1 MFRCFHKNVRNSRV
15 SIAILLFACLA
26 GSASAQT
33 KGTYQAATST
43 PAGPATIPSN
53 TGFLF
58 GGIQPVQIVA
68 GDFNGDGKQDFV
80 AGASCLGPAVP
91 GFDVGIPN
99 CPSNEA
105 AIVTYLGNGDGTFK
119 PYLISAGPAPGLR
132 AIAVADFN
140 GDGIMD
146 LAAISD
152 CNSTQNCSSGL
163 LTIMLGNGDGTFTA
177 GQSYPV
183 NGAVIGAN
191 TITTGV
197 LTGSGNQ
204 DIVIG
209 LGCDF
214 SNNGCSTGAV
224 LVFLGDGHGNFQ
236 TPVDYPTAGNSAL
249 PVVIA
254 DFNKDGNQDV
264 LLSVFVPSSGGNLIF
279 FPGKGDGTLG
289 TPVATALPGFAG
301 GTALA
306 VADFNSDGNLDA
318 VTIDTNGVAVAFG
331 NGDGT
336 FQAATVYGLNVNA
349 EEFPESIAAAD
360 LNDDGRPDIIVGEG
374 QGAALSAVGVLLN
387 DGTGNFTNIANYSES
402 GIESTSVA
410 VADFNGDGK
419 SDILMVNAL
428 LAQNSSDGTINLLL
442 GNSDGTFRSAQYL
455 SISGIGAESGSV
467 AAADFN
473 GDGFQDL
480 IFPACPGGCNSNSG
494 FALLLSDGAGG
505 YQAPVTFTSSALE
518 GGVVIAGDF
527 NGDGK
532 PDVAVLGCDPSCSGP
547 VVSIFLNTGNG
558 TFADGVVYELGGL
571 TSVAI
576 ATGDFNGDGKL
587 DIAVLNLCYTSSCG
601 GQGSVVVLLGNGD
614 GTFQPAITTPMNNI
628 NQVWWLAAAD
638 LNHDGKTDLVVAN
651 AGNAQVLLSNGDGT
665 FTLGEDDSG
674 GGAAGSSTLAIGD
687 VNGDGNPDIVVANS
701 CDEPSGD
708 SGCANGAIG
717 VLLGNGD
724 GTFQAAHAINVP
736 DENFDGISL
745 ADVNKDGK
753 LDIVAS
759 VGPGI
764 VVFLGNGDGTFQNP
778 TAYSG
783 GASLGNNQMAVVD
796 LRNDGGLDIVQS
808 GEFNQLTIF
817 YDEGFTLPS
826 TTTTVQSSQN
836 PSVYAENVTFTA
848 TVTSISGTP
857 TGTVTLTLD
866 GTPIAS
872 ASLSDGGASF
882 TEALA
887 AGTHSIAASYGG
899 DGDHAPGNS
908 AAISQVVNPGTTTT
922 VLTSTANPSYVSQT
936 VTYTATVKTQSGN
949 GNIQGSVTFKD
960 GSTVLGTFFVGKSLI
975 PGQGSALVSETYSAK
990 GTHSITATYSGDA
1003 NNLASTSNTLKQTVN
1018 ALPAA
1023 TKTSVT
1029 TSGSPSTI
1037 NQPVTFTA
1045 AVSSTFGP
1053 IPDGEN
1059 VTFSNGTT
1067 VLATVPLS
1075 SGTASFTTSTL
1086 KAGTFTIKA
1095 AYAGDANF
1103 KGSSGTVKQT
1113 VAPYTSSVS
1122 TPTSS
1127 LNPSIFGQAVT
1138 LGVTV
1143 TSAAPSTPTGSVTF
1157 KNGTNSLGTIT
1168 LDPSGA
1174 ATLTK
1179 SNLPAGALSITA
1191 AYNGN
1196 SQISKS
1202 TSPVLIQVVNQA
1214 AVSMALAAS
1223 PNPSTA
1229 GQSVKFTATFTS
1241 NGALPTGSVT
1251 FTSGATT
1258 LGTGTITGGK
1268 ATLSTT
1274 ALPQGADTVTAS
1286 YAGNADFSAA
1296 SAQVVQQV
1304 N

>member
-1 MFRCFHKNVRNSRV
+1 M
-15 SIAILLFACLA
+15 
-26 GSASAQT
+26 
-33 KGTYQAATST
+33 
-43 PAGPATIPSN
+43 
-53 TGFLF
+53 
-58 GGIQPVQIVA
+58 
-68 GDFNGDGKQDFV
+68 
-80 AGASCLGPAVP
+80 
-91 GFDVGIPN
+91 
-99 CPSNEA
+99 
-105 AIVTYLGNGDGTFK
+105 IVTYLGAGDGTFQ
-119 PYLISAGPAPGLR
+119 PYLISGGPAPGLR
-132 AIAVADFN
+132 AIATADFN
-140 GDGIMD
+140 GDGNMD
-146 LAAISD
+146 VAAISD
-152 CNSTQNCSSGL
+152 CNPTDCTYGT

-177 GQSYPV
+177 GASYSV

-191 TITTGV
+191 TMATGD
-197 LTGSGNQ
+197 LNGDGHQ

-214 SNNGCSTGAV
+214 SVSGCSTGAV
-224 LVFLGDGHGNFQ
+224 LVFLGNGDGTFE
-236 TPVDYPTAGNSAL
+236 TPVDYPTVGNQIL
-249 PVVIA
+249 PIVTG
-254 DFNKDGNQDV
+254 DFNRDGKQDV
-264 LLSVFVPSSGGNLIF
+264 LISVSAGLNPGSLIL
-279 FPGKGDGTLG
+279 FPGNGDGTLG
-289 TPVATALPGFAG
+289 TPVISSLGVAAG
-301 GTALA
+301 GGAIA
-306 VADFNSDGNLDA
+306 AADFNSDGNPDA
-318 VTIDTNGVAVAFG
+318 VTIGINGVAVAFG
-331 NGDGT
+331 NADGT
-336 FQAATVYGLNVNA
+336 FQTATAYGLNNNA
-349 EEFPESIAAAD
+349 TNFPQSIAIAD
-360 LNDDGRPDIIVGEG
+360 MNGDGKPDIVVGEG
-374 QGAALSAVGVLLN
+374 QGGSLNAAAVLIN
-387 DGTGNFTNIANYSES
+387 DGTGNFPSNTVYSMTGS
-402 GIESTSVA
+402 GPVSVA
-410 VADFNGDGK
+410 AADFNGDGK
-419 SDILMVNAL
+419 NDVL
-428 LAQNSSDGTINLLL
+428 LASEQNSSDGAINLLV
-442 GNSDGTFRSAQYL
+442 GNGDGTFRSAQYL
-455 SISGIGAESGSV
+455 STAGIGAGTGSV

-480 IFPACPGGCNSNSG
+480 VIPVCPPGTTCPSG
-494 FALLLSDGAGG
+494 FALFLSDGAGG
-505 YQAPVTFTSSALE
+505 YQAPQSFASTTLAGEFLAV
-518 GGVVIAGDF
+518 GDF
-527 NGDGK
+527 NKDGK
-532 PDVAVLGCDPSCSGP
+532 PDVV
-547 VVSIFLNTGNG
+547 VVSNCADGTCSQDAASIFVNTGNG
-558 TFADGVVYELGGL
+558 TFAESFVYGLGGITPLGVV
-571 TSVAI
+571 
-576 ATGDFNGDGKL
+576 TGDFNGDGKL
-587 DIAVLNLCYTSSCG
+587 DIAVLNQCATPLTCG
-601 GQGSVVVLLGNGD
+601 TEASVIVLLGNGD
-614 GTFQPAITTPMNNI
+614 GTFQPVITTPI
-628 NQVWWLAAAD
+628 SPTGSVFWVAAAD
-638 LNHDGKTDLVVAN
+638 LNRDGLTDLVVTENGSDASDFG
-651 AGNAQVLLSNGDGT
+651 AESAQILISNGDGT
-665 FTLGEDDSG
+665 FTLGGNYLTG
-674 GGAAGSSTLAIGD
+674 GDVNSSVGSTVAIGD
-687 VNGDGNPDIVVANS
+687 VNGDGNPDIVTANHCDLTTNGVVAV
-701 CDEPSGD
+701 DA
-708 SGCANGAIG
+708 GCGNGAIG
-717 VLLGNGD
+717 ILLGNGD
-724 GTFQAAHAINVP
+724 GTFHAAKVTNVP
-736 DENFDGISL
+736 DTGFDGISL
-745 ADVNKDGK
+745 ADVNQDGK

-759 VGPGI
+759 IGPGI

-778 TAYSG
+778 TIYSG
-783 GASLGNNQMAVVD
+783 GATGGNNQMAIAD

-848 TVTSISGTP
+848 TVTSTSGTP

-872 ASLSDGGASF
+872 ASLSGGSASF

-936 VTYTATVKTQSGN
+936 VTYTATMKTQSGN

-1003 NNLASTSNTLKQTVN
+1003 NNLASASNTLKQTVN

-1067 VLATVPLS
+1067 VLATVPFS

-1103 KGSSGTVKQT
+1103 KASSGTVKQT
-1113 VAPYTSSVS
+1113 VALYTSSVS

-1127 LNPSIFGQAVT
+1127 LNPSIFGQAVS
-1138 LGVTV
+1138 LSVTV

-1157 KNGTNSLGTIT
+1157 KNGTTSLGTIT

-1179 SNLPAGALSITA
+1179 SNLPAGSLSITA

-1214 AVSMALAAS
+1214 AVSMTLAAS

-1229 GQSVKFTATFTS
+1229 GQSVKFTASFTS
-1241 NGALPTGSVT
+1241 KGALPTGSVT
-1251 FTSGATT
+1251 FTAGATT

-1274 ALPQGADTVTAS
+1274 ALPQGADTVTATF
-1286 YAGNADFSAA
+1286 AGNADFSAA